1 MHNNFPKKFY
11 LINAFRKNNIDK
23 LDNNTGII
31 YRNYKKKLNMIKI
44 IKIRDYC
51 KTKRLKIFLANN
63 IKIALKLRL
72 NGAYLPAF
80 NKSFR
85 HLNYKLKDSFVLLGS
100 AHNIKEIRC
109 KEAQN
114 VNLIFI
120 SSVFKENKN
129 YLGIYKFIKLR
140 NLTQR
145 KVIALGGISK
155 INRKKIRLLDCDGF
169 SGISYFEK
177 KKAPN

>member
-1 MHNNFPKKFY
+1 
-11 LINAFRKNNIDK
+11 

-31 YRNYKKKLNMIKI
+31 YRNYKKKLDIIKI

-51 KTKRLKIFLANN
+51 KKKRLKFFLANH

-72 NGAYLPAF
+72 NGAYLPSF
-80 NKSFR
+80 NNNFR
-85 HLNYKLKDSFVLLGS
+85 HLSFEINDTFVLLGS

-109 KEAQN
+109 KEVQN
-114 VNLIFI
+114 INLIFI

-129 YLGIYKFIKLR
+129 YLGIYKFKKLR
-140 NLTQR
+140 NLTKR

-155 INRKKIRLLDCDGF
+155 INRKKIRLLGCDGF
-169 SGISYFEK
+169 SGISYFE
-177 KKAPN
+177 

>member
-31 YRNYKKKLNMIKI
+31 YRNYKKKLNIIEI

-51 KTKRLKIFLANN
+51 LTKRLKFYLSNN

-72 NGAYLPAF
+72 NGVYLPSF
-80 NKSFR
+80 NRDFR
-85 HLNYKLKDSFVLLGS
+85 HLSYKVKNSFVILGS

-109 KEAQN
+109 KEDQN
-114 VNLIFI
+114 VTLIFI
-120 SSVFKENKN
+120 SSIFKIDKN
-129 YLGIYKFIKLR
+129 YLGIYKFKKLR

-155 INRKKIRLLDCDGF
+155 TNSKKIRLLDCDGF
-169 SGISYFEK
+169 SGISYFE
-177 KKAPN
+177 

>member
-1 MHNNFPKKFY
+1 MHNNFPNKFY
-11 LINAFRKNNIDK
+11 FINAFRKNNIDK

-31 YRNYKKKLNMIKI
+31 YRNYKKKINIIEI

-51 KTKRLKIFLANN
+51 KIKGLKIFLANN

-80 NKSFR
+80 NKDFR
-85 HLNYKLKDSFVLLGS
+85 HLSFKINESFVLLGS

-109 KEAQN
+109 KEVQN

-129 YLGIYKFIKLR
+129 YLGIYKFKKLR
-140 NLTQR
+140 ILTQR

-169 SGISYFEK
+169 SGISYFE
-177 KKAPN
+177 

>member
-11 LINAFRKNNIDK
+11 FINAFRKNNIDK

-31 YRNYKKKLNMIKI
+31 YRNYKKKLDIIKI

-51 KTKRLKIFLANN
+51 KKKRLKFFLANH

-72 NGAYLPAF
+72 NGAYLPSF
-80 NKSFR
+80 NNNFR
-85 HLNYKLKDSFVLLGS
+85 HLSFEINDTFVLLGS

-109 KEAQN
+109 KEVQN
-114 VNLIFI
+114 INLIFI

-129 YLGIYKFIKLR
+129 YLGIYKFKKLR
-140 NLTQR
+140 NLTKR

-155 INRKKIRLLDCDGF
+155 INRKKIRLLGCDGF
-169 SGISYFEK
+169 SGISYFE
-177 KKAPN
+177 

>member
-31 YRNYKKKLNMIKI
+31 YRNYKKKLNIIEI

-51 KTKRLKIFLANN
+51 KSKRLKIFLANN

-85 HLNYKLKDSFVLLGS
+85 HLNYKFNDSFVLLGS
-100 AHNIKEIRC
+100 AHNIKEIRR
-109 KEAQN
+109 KEVQN
-114 VNLIFI
+114 VNFIFI

-129 YLGIYKFIKLR
+129 YLGIYKFRMLR

-155 INRKKIRLLDCDGF
+155 TNRKKIKLLDCDGF
-169 SGISYFEK
+169 SGISYFE
-177 KKAPN
+177 